1 MKSRQILLNTAQR
14 ENKMKSFAQYLT
26 ETRQTFD
33 YRIKICG
40 DITAE
45 QVNELEAKLQQF
57 DVIKMSEPKKT
68 PIQKTLPDFPGVEN
82 ESMSIIDVTFNYPTT
97 PPQMI
102 QIARLLGIDP
112 NRMCVQDTQYA
123 DSIDEERAK
132 YEAQADPLLGSDYEP
147 NSSESQE
154 ASEYY
159 GADPYKRKVVG
170 NEYSSDFTIAGGA
183 DPDVF
188 PSGPLYTTDYP
199 NSTDSPIMGTNKIPK
214 VTSSAGDSAP
224 ENRKDGPPGKNK

>member
-1 MKSRQILLNTAQR
+1 
-14 ENKMKSFAQYLT
+14 MKSFAQYLT

-40 DITAE
+40 DVDAKFI
-45 QVNELEAKLQQF
+45 NELEEKLQQF
-57 DVIKMSEPKKT
+57 DVITMTEPKKT
-68 PIQKTLPDFPGVEN
+68 PIQKVLPDFPGVEN
-82 ESMSIIDVTFNYPTT
+82 ESMSIIDVTFNYPAT

-102 QIARLLGIDP
+102 QIARLLGLDP
-112 NRMCVQDTQYA
+112 NRMLIQQAAYA
-123 DSIDEERAK
+123 DSIDQERAE
-132 YEAQADPLLGSDYEP
+132 YEAQANPVLGADYEP
-147 NSSESQE
+147 DTAESKE
-154 ASEYY
+154 ANEYY
-159 GADPYKRKVVG
+159 AADPYKRQVIN

-183 DPDVF
+183 DPDIF

-224 ENRKDGPPGKNK
+224 ENRKNGPPGKNS